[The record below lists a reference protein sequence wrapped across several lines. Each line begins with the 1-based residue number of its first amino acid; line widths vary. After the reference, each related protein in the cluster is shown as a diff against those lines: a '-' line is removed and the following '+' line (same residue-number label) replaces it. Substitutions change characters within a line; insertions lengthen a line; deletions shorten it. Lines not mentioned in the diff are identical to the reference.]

1 MRMKTM
7 NLDIKKECNN
17 VMVIVPHQDDEI
29 LMSAGVIRVC
39 EQNNVPYTVVMVTNG
54 DYGCID
60 YSKGYARLK
69 ESLAGLETLGSNKE
83 SFEIMGYADTGMPE
97 RESFLTH
104 LYNEKNEQKIYPS
117 SCARETYGLEDKVE
131 FHMKKY
137 GKHGD
142 YNRITFEKDLEM
154 LLEEKKPDVIFTTSE
169 YDMHGD
175 HSGLYYFVCE
185 VLDILNKKNG
195 YEPKVFCGLIHS
207 CAGDDNWPER
217 DTAAFSCPQGLEE
230 NSNYKWE
237 ERMILELPEEMKK
250 ASGINNLKYLFEIRN
265 KKNMELLHEIMRMV
279 GLDPESKKKVK
290 NFSLGMKQRLAIAQ
304 AIMEDP
310 AVLILDE
317 PMNGLDRQGVEEMRQ
332 IFCKEKQKGKT
343 ILLASHNREDIEALC
358 DHVYEMED
366 GQIKQLR

>member
-1 MRMKTM
+1 M

-154 LLEEKKPDVIFTTSE
+154 LLEEKKRDVITHPYLGE
-169 YDMHGD
+169 KVHW
-175 HSGLYYFVCE
+175 GLVPYV
-185 VLDILNKKNG
+185 
-195 YEPKVFCGLIHS
+195 
-207 CAGDDNWPER
+207 
-217 DTAAFSCPQGLEE
+217 Q
-230 NSNYKWE
+230 
-237 ERMILELPEEMKK
+237 
-250 ASGINNLKYLFEIRN
+250 
-265 KKNMELLHEIMRMV
+265 
-279 GLDPESKKKVK
+279 
-290 NFSLGMKQRLAIAQ
+290 SL
-304 AIMEDP
+304 
-310 AVLILDE
+310 
-317 PMNGLDRQGVEEMRQ
+317 
-332 IFCKEKQKGKT
+332 
-343 ILLASHNREDIEALC
+343 LLARCLRGDL
-358 DHVYEMED
+358 D
-366 GQIKQLR
+366 GYPPFFWK

>member
-1 MRMKTM
+1 M

-97 RESFLTH
+97 SESFLTH

-217 DTAAFSCPQGLEE
+217 DTAVFSCPQGLEE

-250 ASGINNLKYLFEIRN
+250 ARGINNLKYQALLKHETALEPDAYEFLMAFIKDEEIFW
-265 KKNMELLHEIMRMV
+265 
-279 GLDPESKKKVK
+279 KV
-290 NFSLGMKQRLAIAQ
+290 R
-304 AIMEDP
+304 
-310 AVLILDE
+310 
-317 PMNGLDRQGVEEMRQ
+317 
-332 IFCKEKQKGKT
+332 
-343 ILLASHNREDIEALC
+343 
-358 DHVYEMED
+358 
-366 GQIKQLR
+366 

>member
-1 MRMKTM
+1 MRVKTM

-154 LLEEKKPDVIFTTSE
+154 LLEGKET
-169 YDMHGD
+169 GC
-175 HSGLYYFVCE
+175 YFY
-185 VLDILNKKNG
+185 N
-195 YEPKVFCGLIHS
+195 
-207 CAGDDNWPER
+207 
-217 DTAAFSCPQGLEE
+217 
-230 NSNYKWE
+230 
-237 ERMILELPEEMKK
+237 
-250 ASGINNLKYLFEIRN
+250 IR
-265 KKNMELLHEIMRMV
+265 I
-279 GLDPESKKKVK
+279 
-290 NFSLGMKQRLAIAQ
+290 
-304 AIMEDP
+304 
-310 AVLILDE
+310 
-317 PMNGLDRQGVEEMRQ
+317 
-332 IFCKEKQKGKT
+332 
-343 ILLASHNREDIEALC
+343 
-358 DHVYEMED
+358 
-366 GQIKQLR
+366 